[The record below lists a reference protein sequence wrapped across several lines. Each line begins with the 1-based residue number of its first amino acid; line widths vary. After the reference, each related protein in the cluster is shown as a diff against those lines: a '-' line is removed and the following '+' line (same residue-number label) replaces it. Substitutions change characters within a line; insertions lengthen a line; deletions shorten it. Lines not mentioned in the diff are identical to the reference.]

1 MIYLTKFKELGVKAT
16 VLASS
21 LALVA
26 CGGGGGGYYGDDK
39 NSGGTGT
46 GNGGNGSTT
55 DTKKVVESLGLT
67 LQDAEA
73 KPIEVAYDNSKVLIS
88 VQALNSDKGGVAA
101 KLVNLS
107 IADNEKLGV
116 TSKTSQVTT
125 GDDGVAVFE
134 LNIPTLNANSGKVQL
149 TATVDGTTIKQ
160 VYTLNIKKTSTIQSE
175 YNLKIQQGVVLNLP
189 KGSAS
194 ITAQVTDK
202 NGGVKANQS
211 VSLAL
216 PAEMQGKFSITNGS
230 TLKTDELGKATFNIT
245 ANSDLTAADI
255 AQLVLTSSSLDF
267 KLVDEFKAE
276 SQAKAS
282 ITFKDVSQIVQK
294 LEIVTQDSPIVAQG
308 GTTQVTVVAKNS
320 DGNLLTNK
328 KVKLSFTDSSAVYGV
343 TIDQAE
349 VTTDAKGYAVFTLK
363 SASSYPIAL
372 SQQGINLK
380 ATYSDSAD
388 IFATATVK
396 VTTAD
401 TGASNQQ
408 ALQRLEIASS
418 YQINAKNDSITI
430 TVKGINNK
438 GEAAT
443 QGKVK
448 LSLNAE
454 ANSNGVTFDG
464 SAEQEFKTGYVTY
477 TLKTNAK
484 TPAAVEALVAAGITA
499 TFTTD
504 NNVTN
509 SIKITVEDEA
519 KSEEALS
526 YLAIDPINV
535 AYDYTKDQ
543 TIVVKVKATGVK
555 GGALKGETVN
565 LGFSKA
571 YSVSE
576 LQSLGL
582 SLTGSADALTDAT
595 GYATFTYQYK
605 ASGSPTQK
613 ALVENGLGLIAKPTN
628 GVGAASTVNLNFKAP
643 TAQGE
648 IDLDHLNID
657 MLGSLILTVN
667 NEQTFDV
674 TVNALGTDGK
684 ALANQK
690 VSIGLNDAA
699 TSNGASLATAAT
711 LTTNAQGQA
720 TFKIKV
726 KANNTS
732 ELANLVANGLTVAVK
747 GVRTDGS
754 AYTVTRK
761 VEISQPV
768 VVIPDLAALSLSY
781 DVQTVSVLGGEVRV
795 KVIAKDENGAIIPN
809 TSVAIALS
817 SLAGS
822 RVSLSDSNVTT
833 NSKGEAEFTIRV
845 AEGAYDASLIKNGI
859 TFAVVGTNR
868 NNGDR
873 IQQTGSIQVAIPQ
886 DSVNLR
892 LTADKK
898 ELEFGKSY
906 QVQVAVKDELGA
918 NTGYPVNLAL
928 NKEAYDAGIRL
939 SNDSLVTAANG
950 QTQITITIPKD
961 IPSAAKQALIDLGSK
976 AIQIKGTIKNP
987 KGVDVVSTLE
997 FSVFEAVNPN
1007 HLTIDSSKAS
1017 LSVTGD
1023 KTIVKVQLLDNNG
1036 LPVRDEDVTLA
1047 ANNSATLIIGTPGDG
1062 HPTNTSKPQTVKTDS
1077 NGNAFF
1083 SVEVDGNTA
1092 DGDLLLASGIELTA
1106 SNTNT
1111 NGALTTQIYRLTA
1124 FKPSPTAPQPARY
1137 NLRIES
1143 NKATLNVRNDLANV
1157 TVTLVDQNGGGVAN
1171 KYVNLNIKDFV
1182 RNGVII
1188 VGASGLTTD
1197 QNGQAVFKVKVDES
1211 ARNATYTAAAFD
1223 ADDLNLTATFSEAG
1237 YLDATQIS
1245 RIDVVQSV
1253 VQNPVASIVIGV
1265 NPTETGSSNDG
1276 VYYTKNLSVSVVDFD
1291 GKPLANQKV
1300 EMDINPTNYVKGRY
1314 IWALAP
1320 VPGSDPVLKWVGPGS
1335 GYYNLNNPNIY
1346 LSNGIPMNNNGTPAN
1361 TTDDF
1366 PALTTIN
1373 SAHSCAVTAPYS
1385 AITNNEV
1392 NSIPVKVPTFLGQGA
1407 TATYTTDAEGKF
1419 DFVIRYP
1426 KIYAQWLN
1434 VQIGASSQVATLP
1447 FRTTYNLGLASVA
1460 SDYSTDGTYG
1470 PNLNSPYGI
1479 NTTTCP

>member
-26 CGGGGGGYYGDDK
+26 CGGGGGGGYYGDDK
-39 NSGGTGT
+39 NNGGTGT

-55 DTKKVVESLGLT
+55 DTKKVVESLGLS

-73 KPIEVAYDNSKVLIS
+73 KPIDVAYDNSKVLIS

-107 IADNEKLGV
+107 ITDSEKLGV
-116 TSKTSQVTT
+116 TSKSSQVTT

-555 GGALKGETVN
+555 GSALKGETVN

-582 SLTGSADALTDAT
+582 SLSSSADALTDAT

-657 MLGSLILTVN
+657 MLGSLILTAN

-711 LTTNAQGQA
+711 LTTNGQGQA

-754 AYTVTRK
+754 AYTITRK

-768 VVIPDLAALSLSY
+768 VIIPDLAALSLSY

-873 IQQTGSIQVAIPQ
+873 IQQTGSIQVAVPA
-886 DSVNLR
+886 NALNPR
-892 LTADKK
+892 LTTDTKYAKANDKIK
-898 ELEFGKSY
+898 IYAS
-906 QVQVAVKDELGA
+906 VKDEAGA
-918 NTGYPVNLAL
+918 YTTGTPM
-928 NKEAYDAGIRL
+928 RL
-939 SNDSLVTAANG
+939 SLNPEAVAAGVTLSADSILVSSTGNVTVELNIPNGLTTAQLSKISVIGSINNPNG
-950 QTQITITIPKD
+950 
-961 IPSAAKQALIDLGSK
+961 AE
-976 AIQIKGTIKNP
+976 IKTTLELE
-987 KGVDVVSTLE
+987 VQDVV
-997 FSVFEAVNPN
+997 NDY
-1007 HLTIDSSKAS
+1007 HLSIDSNRAS
-1017 LSVTGD
+1017 LSLAGDTALVT
-1023 KTIVKVQLLDNNG
+1023 VKLLDANQGGIQNQPVSLAIVDSRNSTTIKGASQIVTNQYGEAVFSIDMKASNSLDLSSIQLIATHTNAQGAKAQQISQIGVHTPTALIPQLDLKLKASKDKLHVRGDAVEVSVLVTDING
-1036 LPVRDEDVTLA
+1036 SSQPGKAVTLTIP
-1047 ANNSATLIIGTPGDG
+1047 NYQ
-1062 HPTNTSKPQTVKTDS
+1062 K
-1077 NGNAFF
+1077 
-1083 SVEVDGNTA
+1083 
-1092 DGDLLLASGIELTA
+1092 
-1106 SNTNT
+1106 
-1111 NGALTTQIYRLTA
+1111 NGAYIR
-1124 FKPSPTAPQPARY
+1124 
-1137 NLRIES
+1137 
-1143 NKATLNVRNDLANV
+1143 
-1157 TVTLVDQNGGGVAN
+1157 
-1171 KYVNLNIKDFV
+1171 
-1182 RNGVII
+1182 
-1188 VGASGLTTD
+1188 GASTLTSD
-1197 QNGQAVFKVKVDES
+1197 ENGWVKFTVVVDES
-1211 ARNATYTAAAFD
+1211 LRANGYDAAQFVSDDLIVEALVKDSNATERRQSYLVDVINAEIPVTQGSITVVMNPTKVGV
-1223 ADDLNLTATFSEAG
+1223 DDQTGIYYNWSASVQLVD
-1237 YLDATQIS
+1237 LDG
-1245 RIDVVQSV
+1245 R
-1253 VQNPVASIVIGV
+1253 PVANQNVTMDIRAVEFTRGAWTV
-1265 NPTETGSSNDG
+1265 VENPT
-1276 VYYTKNLSVSVVDFD
+1276 TKEKSWAQYLPPTSL
-1291 GKPLANQKV
+1291 PL
-1300 EMDINPTNYVKGRY
+1300 
-1314 IWALAP
+1314 
-1320 VPGSDPVLKWVGPGS
+1320 
-1335 GYYNLNNPNIY
+1335 
-1346 LSNGIPMNNNGTPAN
+1346 
-1361 TTDDF
+1361 
-1366 PALTTIN
+1366 
-1373 SAHSCAVTAPYS
+1373 SCAVPDNDDVSTPYDDRNVT
-1385 AITNNEV
+1385 ITGEKDKNGTEV
-1392 NSIPVKVPTFLGQGA
+1392 LETLNAVRFIGA
-1407 TATYTTDAEGKF
+1407 SESNPYTATYTTDKEGKF
-1419 DFVIRYP
+1419 DFELRYP
-1426 KIYAQWLN
+1426 KAYASWLK
-1434 VQIGASSQVATLP
+1434 VQVGAKTSLSNYPVHGYRTVMLPAVAND
-1447 FRTTYNLGLASVA
+1447 F
-1460 SDYSTDGTYG
+1460 DKTDWSYT
-1470 PNLNSPYGI
+1470 PSINNQSPYGI
-1479 NTTTCP
+1479 INYCK

>member
-26 CGGGGGGYYGDDK
+26 CGGGGGGGYYGDDK
-39 NSGGTGT
+39 NNGGTGT
-46 GNGGNGSTT
+46 ENGGNGSTT
-55 DTKKVVESLGLT
+55 DTKKVVESLGLS

-73 KPIEVAYDNSKVLIS
+73 KPIDVAYDNSKVLIA

-107 IADNEKLGV
+107 IADSEKLGV

-134 LNIPTLNANSGKVQL
+134 LNIPTLNATSGKVQL

-555 GGALKGETVN
+555 GSALKGETVN

-582 SLTGSADALTDAT
+582 SLSSSADALTDAT

-657 MLGSLILTVN
+657 MLGSLILTAN

-726 KANNTS
+726 KANNIS

-768 VVIPDLAALSLSY
+768 VIIPDLAALSLSY

-795 KVIAKDENGAIIPN
+795 KVIAKDENGTIIPN

-873 IQQTGSIQVAIPQ
+873 IQQTGSIQVAVPA
-886 DSVNLR
+886 NALNPR
-892 LTADKK
+892 LTTDTKYAKANDKIK
-898 ELEFGKSY
+898 IYAS
-906 QVQVAVKDELGA
+906 VKDEAGA
-918 NTGYPVNLAL
+918 YTTGTPM
-928 NKEAYDAGIRL
+928 RL
-939 SNDSLVTAANG
+939 SLNPEAVAAGVTLSADSILVSSTGNVTVELNIPNGLTTAQLSKISVIGSINNPNG
-950 QTQITITIPKD
+950 
-961 IPSAAKQALIDLGSK
+961 AE
-976 AIQIKGTIKNP
+976 IKTTLELE
-987 KGVDVVSTLE
+987 VQDVV
-997 FSVFEAVNPN
+997 NDY
-1007 HLTIDSSKAS
+1007 HLSIDSNRAS
-1017 LSVTGD
+1017 LSLAGDIALVT
-1023 KTIVKVQLLDNNG
+1023 VKLLDANQGGIQNQPVSLAIVDSRNSTTIKGASQIVTNQYGEAVFSIDMKASNSLDLSSIQLIATHTNAQGAKAQQISQIGVHTPTALIPQLDLKLKASKDKLHVRGDAVEVSVLVTDING
-1036 LPVRDEDVTLA
+1036 SSQPGKAVTLTIP
-1047 ANNSATLIIGTPGDG
+1047 NYQ
-1062 HPTNTSKPQTVKTDS
+1062 K
-1077 NGNAFF
+1077 
-1083 SVEVDGNTA
+1083 
-1092 DGDLLLASGIELTA
+1092 
-1106 SNTNT
+1106 
-1111 NGALTTQIYRLTA
+1111 NGAYIR
-1124 FKPSPTAPQPARY
+1124 
-1137 NLRIES
+1137 
-1143 NKATLNVRNDLANV
+1143 
-1157 TVTLVDQNGGGVAN
+1157 
-1171 KYVNLNIKDFV
+1171 
-1182 RNGVII
+1182 
-1188 VGASGLTTD
+1188 GASTLTSD
-1197 QNGQAVFKVKVDES
+1197 ENGWVKFTVVVDES
-1211 ARNATYTAAAFD
+1211 LRANGYDAAQFVSDDLIVEALVKDSNATERRQSYLVDVINAEIPVTQGSITVVMNPTKVGV
-1223 ADDLNLTATFSEAG
+1223 DDQTGIYYNWSASVQLVD
-1237 YLDATQIS
+1237 LDG
-1245 RIDVVQSV
+1245 R
-1253 VQNPVASIVIGV
+1253 PVANQNVTMDIRAVEFTRGAWTV
-1265 NPTETGSSNDG
+1265 VENPT
-1276 VYYTKNLSVSVVDFD
+1276 TKEKSWAQYLPPTSL
-1291 GKPLANQKV
+1291 PL
-1300 EMDINPTNYVKGRY
+1300 
-1314 IWALAP
+1314 
-1320 VPGSDPVLKWVGPGS
+1320 
-1335 GYYNLNNPNIY
+1335 
-1346 LSNGIPMNNNGTPAN
+1346 
-1361 TTDDF
+1361 
-1366 PALTTIN
+1366 
-1373 SAHSCAVTAPYS
+1373 SCAVPDNDDVSTPYDDRNVT
-1385 AITNNEV
+1385 ITGEKDKNGTEV
-1392 NSIPVKVPTFLGQGA
+1392 LETLNAVRFIGA
-1407 TATYTTDAEGKF
+1407 SESNPYTATYTTDKEGKF
-1419 DFVIRYP
+1419 DFELRYP
-1426 KIYAQWLN
+1426 KAYASWLK
-1434 VQIGASSQVATLP
+1434 VQVGAKTSLSNYPVHGYRTVMLPAVAND
-1447 FRTTYNLGLASVA
+1447 F
-1460 SDYSTDGTYG
+1460 DKTDWSYT
-1470 PNLNSPYGI
+1470 PSINNQSPYGI
-1479 NTTTCP
+1479 INYCK

>member
-26 CGGGGGGYYGDDK
+26 CGGGGGGGYYGDDK
-39 NSGGTGT
+39 NNGGTGT

-55 DTKKVVESLGLT
+55 DTKKVVESLGLS

-73 KPIEVAYDNSKVLIS
+73 KPIDVAYDNSKVLIS

-107 IADNEKLGV
+107 IADSEKLGV
-116 TSKTSQVTT
+116 TSKSSQVTT

-555 GGALKGETVN
+555 GSALKGETVN

-582 SLTGSADALTDAT
+582 SLSSSADALTDAT

-657 MLGSLILTVN
+657 MLGSLILTAN

-711 LTTNAQGQA
+711 LTTNGQGQA

-754 AYTVTRK
+754 AYTITRK

-768 VVIPDLAALSLSY
+768 VIIPDLAALSLSY

-873 IQQTGSIQVAIPQ
+873 IQQTGSIQVAVPA
-886 DSVNLR
+886 NALNPR
-892 LTADKK
+892 LTTDTKYAKANDKIK
-898 ELEFGKSY
+898 IYAS
-906 QVQVAVKDELGA
+906 VKDEAGA
-918 NTGYPVNLAL
+918 YTTGTPMRLSLNPEAVAAGVTLSADSILVSSTGNVTVELNIPNGLTTAQLSKISVIGSINNPNGAEIKTTLELEVQDVVNDYHLSIDSNRASLSLAGDTALVTVKLLDANQGGIQNQPVNLAIVDSR
-928 NKEAYDAGIRL
+928 NSTTIKGASQIVTNQYGEAVFSIDMKASNSLDLSSIQLIATHTNAQGAKAQQISQIGVHTPTALIPQLDLKLKASKDKLHVRGDAVEVSVLVTDINGSSQPGKAVTLTIPNYQKNGAYIRGASTLTSDENGWVKFTVVVDESLRTNGYDAAQFVSDDLIVEAL
-939 SNDSLVTAANG
+939 VKDSNATERRQSYL
-950 QTQITITIPKD
+950 
-961 IPSAAKQALIDLGSK
+961 
-976 AIQIKGTIKNP
+976 
-987 KGVDVVSTLE
+987 VDVINAEIPVTQGSIT
-997 FSVFEAVNPN
+997 VVMNPN
-1007 HLTIDSSKAS
+1007 HVGVDDQTGTYYNWSASVQLVDLDGRPVANQNVTMDIRAVEFTRGAWTVVENPVTKEKSWAQYLPPAS
-1017 LSVTGD
+1017 L
-1023 KTIVKVQLLDNNG
+1023 
-1036 LPVRDEDVTLA
+1036 
-1047 ANNSATLIIGTPGDG
+1047 
-1062 HPTNTSKPQTVKTDS
+1062 
-1077 NGNAFF
+1077 
-1083 SVEVDGNTA
+1083 
-1092 DGDLLLASGIELTA
+1092 
-1106 SNTNT
+1106 
-1111 NGALTTQIYRLTA
+1111 
-1124 FKPSPTAPQPARY
+1124 
-1137 NLRIES
+1137 
-1143 NKATLNVRNDLANV
+1143 
-1157 TVTLVDQNGGGVAN
+1157 
-1171 KYVNLNIKDFV
+1171 
-1182 RNGVII
+1182 
-1188 VGASGLTTD
+1188 
-1197 QNGQAVFKVKVDES
+1197 
-1211 ARNATYTAAAFD
+1211 
-1223 ADDLNLTATFSEAG
+1223 
-1237 YLDATQIS
+1237 
-1245 RIDVVQSV
+1245 
-1253 VQNPVASIVIGV
+1253 
-1265 NPTETGSSNDG
+1265 
-1276 VYYTKNLSVSVVDFD
+1276 
-1291 GKPLANQKV
+1291 PL
-1300 EMDINPTNYVKGRY
+1300 
-1314 IWALAP
+1314 
-1320 VPGSDPVLKWVGPGS
+1320 
-1335 GYYNLNNPNIY
+1335 
-1346 LSNGIPMNNNGTPAN
+1346 
-1361 TTDDF
+1361 
-1366 PALTTIN
+1366 
-1373 SAHSCAVTAPYS
+1373 SCAVPDNDDPSTPYDDRNVT
-1385 AITNNEV
+1385 ITGEKDRDGLAVLETLNAV
-1392 NSIPVKVPTFLGQGA
+1392 RFIGA
-1407 TATYTTDAEGKF
+1407 SESNPYTATYTTDKEGKF
-1419 DFVIRYP
+1419 DFELRYP
-1426 KIYAQWLN
+1426 KAYASWLK
-1434 VQIGASSQVATLP
+1434 VQVGAKTSLSNYPVHGYRTVMLP
-1447 FRTTYNLGLASVA
+1447 TVTNDFDKVDWSYTPSIN
-1460 SDYSTDGTYG
+1460 
-1470 PNLNSPYGI
+1470 NKSPYGI
-1479 NTTTCP
+1479 IDYCK

>member
-26 CGGGGGGYYGDDK
+26 CGGGGGGGYYGDDK
-39 NSGGTGT
+39 NNGGTGT

-55 DTKKVVESLGLT
+55 DTKKVVESLGLS

-73 KPIEVAYDNSKVLIS
+73 KPIDVAYDNSKVLIS

-107 IADNEKLGV
+107 ITDSEKLGV
-116 TSKTSQVTT
+116 TSKSSQVTT

-401 TGASNQQ
+401 TGASDQQ

-454 ANSNGVTFDG
+454 ANSNGVSFIAGDGTANAEQTFDVN
-464 SAEQEFKTGYVTY
+464 GYVRF
-477 TLKTNAK
+477 TLKTNAM
-484 TPAAVEALVAAGITA
+484 TSEAIEALVKSGITA
-499 TFTTD
+499 TFTAN

-509 SIKITVEDEA
+509 SIKIAVKDGA

-526 YLAIDPINV
+526 YLTIDPINL

-543 TIVVKVKATGVK
+543 TIAVKVKAVGIK
-555 GGALKGETVN
+555 GSPLKGETIN
-565 LGFSKA
+565 LGFINA
-571 YSVSE
+571 YSVPE
-576 LQSLGL
+576 LQNLGL
-582 SLTGSADALTDAT
+582 TLTSPADVLTDAA
-595 GYATFTYQYK
+595 GYATFSYQYK
-605 ASGSPTQK
+605 ADIANPAQQE
-613 ALVENGLGLIAKPTN
+613 LVKNGIGLIAKPTN

-684 ALANQK
+684 VLANQK

-768 VVIPDLAALSLSY
+768 VIIPDLAALSLSY

-873 IQQTGSIQVAIPQ
+873 IQQTGSIQVAVPA
-886 DSVNLR
+886 NALNPR
-892 LTADKK
+892 LTTDTKYAKANDKIK
-898 ELEFGKSY
+898 IYAS
-906 QVQVAVKDELGA
+906 VKDEAGA
-918 NTGYPVNLAL
+918 YTTGTPMRLSLNPEAVAAGVTLSADSILVSSTGNVTVELNIPNGLTTAQLSKISVIGSINNPNGAEIKTTLELEVQDVVNDYHLSIDSNRASLSLAGDTALVTVKLLDANQGGIQNQPVNLAIVDSR
-928 NKEAYDAGIRL
+928 NSTTIKGASQIVTNQYGEAVFSIDMKASNFLDLSSIQLIATHTNAQGAKAQQISQIGVHTPTALIPQLDLKLKASKDKLHVRGDAVEV
-939 SNDSLVTAANG
+939 SVLVTDING
-950 QTQITITIPKD
+950 SSQPGKAVTLTIPNY
-961 IPSAAKQALIDLGSK
+961 Q
-976 AIQIKGTIKNP
+976 KN
-987 KGVDVVSTLE
+987 GAYIRGASTLTSDE
-997 FSVFEAVNPN
+997 N
-1007 HLTIDSSKAS
+1007 
-1017 LSVTGD
+1017 GW
-1023 KTIVKVQLLDNNG
+1023 VKF
-1036 LPVRDEDVTLA
+1036 
-1047 ANNSATLIIGTPGDG
+1047 
-1062 HPTNTSKPQTVKTDS
+1062 TV
-1077 NGNAFF
+1077 
-1083 SVEVDGNTA
+1083 V
-1092 DGDLLLASGIELTA
+1092 
-1106 SNTNT
+1106 
-1111 NGALTTQIYRLTA
+1111 
-1124 FKPSPTAPQPARY
+1124 
-1137 NLRIES
+1137 
-1143 NKATLNVRNDLANV
+1143 
-1157 TVTLVDQNGGGVAN
+1157 
-1171 KYVNLNIKDFV
+1171 
-1182 RNGVII
+1182 
-1188 VGASGLTTD
+1188 
-1197 QNGQAVFKVKVDES
+1197 VDES
-1211 ARNATYTAAAFD
+1211 LRANGYDAAQFVSDDLIVEALVKDSNATERRQSYLVDVINAEIPVTQGSITVVMNPTKVGV
-1223 ADDLNLTATFSEAG
+1223 DDQTGIYYNWSASVQLVD
-1237 YLDATQIS
+1237 LDG
-1245 RIDVVQSV
+1245 R
-1253 VQNPVASIVIGV
+1253 PVANQNVTMDIRAVEFTRGAWTV
-1265 NPTETGSSNDG
+1265 VENPT
-1276 VYYTKNLSVSVVDFD
+1276 TKEKSWAQYLPPTSL
-1291 GKPLANQKV
+1291 PL
-1300 EMDINPTNYVKGRY
+1300 
-1314 IWALAP
+1314 
-1320 VPGSDPVLKWVGPGS
+1320 
-1335 GYYNLNNPNIY
+1335 
-1346 LSNGIPMNNNGTPAN
+1346 
-1361 TTDDF
+1361 
-1366 PALTTIN
+1366 
-1373 SAHSCAVTAPYS
+1373 SCAVPDNDDVSTPYDDRNVT
-1385 AITNNEV
+1385 ITGEKDKNGIEV
-1392 NSIPVKVPTFLGQGA
+1392 LETLNAVRFIGA
-1407 TATYTTDAEGKF
+1407 SESNPYTATYTTDKEGKF
-1419 DFVIRYP
+1419 DFELRYP
-1426 KIYAQWLN
+1426 KAYASWLK
-1434 VQIGASSQVATLP
+1434 VQVGAKTSLSNYPVHGYRTVMLPAVAND
-1447 FRTTYNLGLASVA
+1447 F
-1460 SDYSTDGTYG
+1460 DKTDWSYT
-1470 PNLNSPYGI
+1470 PSINNQSPYGI
-1479 NTTTCP
+1479 INYCK

>member
-26 CGGGGGGYYGDDK
+26 CGGGGGGGYYGDDK
-39 NSGGTGT
+39 NNGGTGT

-55 DTKKVVESLGLT
+55 DTKKVVESLGLS

-73 KPIEVAYDNSKVLIS
+73 KPIDVAYDNSKVLIS

-107 IADNEKLGV
+107 IADSEKLGV
-116 TSKTSQVTT
+116 TSKSSQVTT

-555 GGALKGETVN
+555 GSALKGETVN

-582 SLTGSADALTDAT
+582 SLSSSADALTDAT

-657 MLGSLILTVN
+657 MLGSLILTAN

-754 AYTVTRK
+754 AYSVTRK

-768 VVIPDLAALSLSY
+768 VIIPDLAALSLSY

-795 KVIAKDENGAIIPN
+795 KVIAKDENGTIIPN

-822 RVSLSDSNVTT
+822 RVSLSDSNLTT

-873 IQQTGSIQVAIPQ
+873 IQQTGSIQVAVPA
-886 DSVNLR
+886 NALNPR
-892 LTADKK
+892 LTTDTKYAKANDKIK
-898 ELEFGKSY
+898 IYAS
-906 QVQVAVKDELGA
+906 VKDEAGA
-918 NTGYPVNLAL
+918 YTTGTPMRLSLNPEAVAAGVTLNADSILVSSTGNVTVELNIPNGLTTAQLSKISVIGSINNPNGAEIKTTLELEVQDVVNDYHLSIDSNRASLSLAGDTALVTVKLLDANQGGIQNQPVNLAIVDSR
-928 NKEAYDAGIRL
+928 NSTTIKGASQIVTNQYGEAVFSIDMKASNSLDLSSIQLIATHTNTQGAKAQQISQIGVHTPTALIPQLDLKLKASKDKLHVRGDAVDVSVLVTDINGSSQPGKAVTLTIPNYQKNGAYIRGASTLTSDENGWVKFTVVVDESLRTNGYDAAQFVSDDLIVEAL
-939 SNDSLVTAANG
+939 VKDSNATERRQSYL
-950 QTQITITIPKD
+950 
-961 IPSAAKQALIDLGSK
+961 
-976 AIQIKGTIKNP
+976 
-987 KGVDVVSTLE
+987 VDVINAEIPVTQGSIT
-997 FSVFEAVNPN
+997 VVMNPN
-1007 HLTIDSSKAS
+1007 HVGVDDQTGTYYNWSASVQLVDLDGRPVANQNVTMDIRAVEFTRGAWTVVENPVTKEKSWAQYLPPAS
-1017 LSVTGD
+1017 L
-1023 KTIVKVQLLDNNG
+1023 
-1036 LPVRDEDVTLA
+1036 
-1047 ANNSATLIIGTPGDG
+1047 
-1062 HPTNTSKPQTVKTDS
+1062 
-1077 NGNAFF
+1077 
-1083 SVEVDGNTA
+1083 
-1092 DGDLLLASGIELTA
+1092 
-1106 SNTNT
+1106 
-1111 NGALTTQIYRLTA
+1111 
-1124 FKPSPTAPQPARY
+1124 
-1137 NLRIES
+1137 
-1143 NKATLNVRNDLANV
+1143 
-1157 TVTLVDQNGGGVAN
+1157 
-1171 KYVNLNIKDFV
+1171 
-1182 RNGVII
+1182 
-1188 VGASGLTTD
+1188 
-1197 QNGQAVFKVKVDES
+1197 
-1211 ARNATYTAAAFD
+1211 
-1223 ADDLNLTATFSEAG
+1223 
-1237 YLDATQIS
+1237 
-1245 RIDVVQSV
+1245 
-1253 VQNPVASIVIGV
+1253 
-1265 NPTETGSSNDG
+1265 
-1276 VYYTKNLSVSVVDFD
+1276 
-1291 GKPLANQKV
+1291 PL
-1300 EMDINPTNYVKGRY
+1300 
-1314 IWALAP
+1314 
-1320 VPGSDPVLKWVGPGS
+1320 
-1335 GYYNLNNPNIY
+1335 
-1346 LSNGIPMNNNGTPAN
+1346 
-1361 TTDDF
+1361 
-1366 PALTTIN
+1366 
-1373 SAHSCAVTAPYS
+1373 SCAVPDNDDPSTPYDDRNVT
-1385 AITNNEV
+1385 ITGEKDRDGLAVLETLNAV
-1392 NSIPVKVPTFLGQGA
+1392 RFIGA
-1407 TATYTTDAEGKF
+1407 SESNPYTATYTTDKEGKF
-1419 DFVIRYP
+1419 DFELRYP
-1426 KIYAQWLN
+1426 KAYASWLK
-1434 VQIGASSQVATLP
+1434 VQVGAKTSLSNYPVHGYRTVMLP
-1447 FRTTYNLGLASVA
+1447 TVTNDFDKVDWSYTPSIN
-1460 SDYSTDGTYG
+1460 
-1470 PNLNSPYGI
+1470 NKSPYGI
-1479 NTTTCP
+1479 IDYCK

>member
-39 NSGGTGT
+39 NNGGTGT

-55 DTKKVVESLGLT
+55 DTKKVVESLGLS

-73 KPIEVAYDNSKVLIS
+73 KPIDVAYDNSKVLIS

-107 IADNEKLGV
+107 IADSEKLGV
-116 TSKTSQVTT
+116 TSKSSQVTT

-555 GGALKGETVN
+555 GSALKGETVN

-582 SLTGSADALTDAT
+582 SLSSSADALTDAT

-657 MLGSLILTVN
+657 MLGSLILTAN

-711 LTTNAQGQA
+711 LTTNGQGQA

-754 AYTVTRK
+754 AYTITRK

-768 VVIPDLAALSLSY
+768 VIIPDLAALSLSY

-817 SLAGS
+817 SLTGS

-873 IQQTGSIQVAIPQ
+873 IQQTGSIQVAVPA
-886 DSVNLR
+886 NALNPR
-892 LTADKK
+892 LTTDTKYAKANDKIK
-898 ELEFGKSY
+898 IYAS
-906 QVQVAVKDELGA
+906 VKDEAGA
-918 NTGYPVNLAL
+918 YTTGTPMRLSLNPEAVAAGVTLSADSILVSSTGNVTVELNIRNGLTTAQLSKISVIGSINNPNGAEIKTTLELEVQDVVNDYHLSIDSNRASLSLAGDTALVTVKLLDANQGGIQNQPVNLAIVDSR
-928 NKEAYDAGIRL
+928 NSTTIKGASQIVTNQYGEAVFSIDMKASNSLDLSSIQLIATHTNTQGAKAQQISQIGVHTPTALIPQLDLKLKASKDKLHVRGDAVDVSVLVTDINGSSQPGKAVTLTIPNYQKNGAYIRGASTLTSDENGWVKFTVVVDESLRANGYDAAQFVSDDLIVEAL
-939 SNDSLVTAANG
+939 VKDSNATERRQSYL
-950 QTQITITIPKD
+950 
-961 IPSAAKQALIDLGSK
+961 
-976 AIQIKGTIKNP
+976 
-987 KGVDVVSTLE
+987 VDVINAEIPVTQGSIT
-997 FSVFEAVNPN
+997 VVMNPN
-1007 HLTIDSSKAS
+1007 HVGVDDQTGTYYNWSASVQLVDLDGRPVANQNVTMDIRAVEFTRGAWTVVENPVTKEKSWAQYLPPAS
-1017 LSVTGD
+1017 L
-1023 KTIVKVQLLDNNG
+1023 
-1036 LPVRDEDVTLA
+1036 
-1047 ANNSATLIIGTPGDG
+1047 
-1062 HPTNTSKPQTVKTDS
+1062 
-1077 NGNAFF
+1077 
-1083 SVEVDGNTA
+1083 
-1092 DGDLLLASGIELTA
+1092 
-1106 SNTNT
+1106 
-1111 NGALTTQIYRLTA
+1111 
-1124 FKPSPTAPQPARY
+1124 
-1137 NLRIES
+1137 
-1143 NKATLNVRNDLANV
+1143 
-1157 TVTLVDQNGGGVAN
+1157 
-1171 KYVNLNIKDFV
+1171 
-1182 RNGVII
+1182 
-1188 VGASGLTTD
+1188 
-1197 QNGQAVFKVKVDES
+1197 
-1211 ARNATYTAAAFD
+1211 
-1223 ADDLNLTATFSEAG
+1223 
-1237 YLDATQIS
+1237 
-1245 RIDVVQSV
+1245 
-1253 VQNPVASIVIGV
+1253 
-1265 NPTETGSSNDG
+1265 
-1276 VYYTKNLSVSVVDFD
+1276 
-1291 GKPLANQKV
+1291 PL
-1300 EMDINPTNYVKGRY
+1300 
-1314 IWALAP
+1314 
-1320 VPGSDPVLKWVGPGS
+1320 
-1335 GYYNLNNPNIY
+1335 
-1346 LSNGIPMNNNGTPAN
+1346 
-1361 TTDDF
+1361 
-1366 PALTTIN
+1366 
-1373 SAHSCAVTAPYS
+1373 SCAVPDNDDPSTPYDDRNVT
-1385 AITNNEV
+1385 ITGEKDRDGLAVLETLNAV
-1392 NSIPVKVPTFLGQGA
+1392 RFIGA
-1407 TATYTTDAEGKF
+1407 SESNPYTATYTTDKEGKF
-1419 DFVIRYP
+1419 DFELRYP
-1426 KIYAQWLN
+1426 KAYASWLK
-1434 VQIGASSQVATLP
+1434 VQVGAKTSLSNYPVHGYRTVMLP
-1447 FRTTYNLGLASVA
+1447 TVTNDFDKVDWSYTPSIN
-1460 SDYSTDGTYG
+1460 
-1470 PNLNSPYGI
+1470 NKSPYGI
-1479 NTTTCP
+1479 IDYCK